1 MANRYNGSLFAAG
14 KQEKTM
20 NDILLYDTTL
30 RDGTHGEN
38 ITFSADEKIKIA
50 LRLDDFGIH
59 YIEGGWPGSNPK
71 DMQFFD
77 LASRVEFRQARLV
90 AFGATR
96 KPGIQ
101 PAEDENLQ
109 AIIASK
115 TPTVAIFGKS
125 WDLHVQEVMNNSLAE
140 NLAMIHDSVTFLKS
154 NGLEVVYDAEHF
166 FDGYKN
172 DADYALKTLH
182 AAIDGGADFAVLCD
196 TNGGTLPFEIESIFK
211 DVQKSISEKK
221 SATHDRAPCQLGI
234 HTHNDCGLA
243 VANSITAVHAGAV
256 MVQGTINGYGERCGN
271 ADLTSVIPVISLK
284 MNRPCVSEKQLE
296 KLKTLSRYVSETA
309 NQVPLNT
316 RPFVGKSAFAHKGG
330 IHVSAIMK
338 VPKAYEHMEP
348 ALVGNQRRVLVSD
361 LSGKSNVEYK
371 AKELGVELGGN
382 GYDSKKIVSEIK
394 QLEQQGYQFDVA
406 EGSFKILMEKF
417 TDQFEPL
424 FQLESFRVTIE
435 KDKDGPCSSQA
446 TIKISVG
453 DTQEITAAEGYGPVS
468 ALDNALRKAL
478 DKFFPDLDTMR
489 LVDFKVRVIDG
500 GRGTAAKVRVFIESR
515 DQDQIW
521 STIGVSE
528 DIIEASWHALA
539 DSFQY
544 KLANEKQIR
553 DGQFPAQEALPIF
566 NK

>member
-1 MANRYNGSLFAAG
+1 M
-14 KQEKTM
+14 EPV
-20 NDILLYDTTL
+20 LLYDTTL
-30 RDGTHGEN
+30 RDGTQGEN

-77 LASRVEFRQARLV
+77 LAKRVEFRQARLV
-90 AFGATR
+90 AFGSTR

-101 PAEDENLQ
+101 PADDDNLK
-109 AIIASK
+109 ALIASK

-125 WDLHVQEVMNNSLAE
+125 WDLHVREVMNNSLAE
-140 NLAMIHDSVTFLKS
+140 NLAMIHDSVTFLK
-154 NGLEVVYDAEHF
+154 NNDLEVVYDAEHF

-172 DADYALKTLH
+172 HADYAIKSLQ
-182 AAIDGGADFAVLCD
+182 AAIEGGADFVVLCD
-196 TNGGTLPFEIESIFK
+196 TNGGTLPLEIESIMT
-211 DVQKSISEKK
+211 DVQKSINVNE
-221 SATHDRAPCQLGI
+221 SAAYDQPPCRLGI
-234 HTHNDCGLA
+234 HTHNDCSLA
-243 VANSITAVHAGAV
+243 VANSITAVQTGAI

-271 ADLTSVIPVISLK
+271 ADLTSIIPILGLK
-284 MNRPCVSEKQLE
+284 MNRPCVPEQNLA

-338 VPKAYEHMEP
+338 VPRAYEHMEP

-382 GYDSKKIVSEIK
+382 GYDSKKIVTEIK
-394 QLEQQGYQFDVA
+394 ELEQQGYQFDVA

-453 DTQEITAAEGYGPVS
+453 EKQEITAAEGYGPVS

-528 DIIEASWHALA
+528 DIIEASWQALA
-539 DSFQY
+539 DSFQF

-553 DGQFPAQEALPIF
+553 GRNYPEQEALPIF
-566 NK
+566 NET

>member
-1 MANRYNGSLFAAG
+1 
-14 KQEKTM
+14 M
-20 NDILLYDTTL
+20 NDVLLYDTTL
-30 RDGTHGEN
+30 RDGTQGEN

-90 AFGATR
+90 AFGSTR

-101 PAEDENLQ
+101 AADDDNLR
-109 AIIASK
+109 ALIASK

-125 WDLHVQEVMNNSLAE
+125 WDLHVQEVMNNSLTE
-140 NLAMIHDSVTFLKS
+140 NLAMIHDTVTFLK
-154 NGLEVVYDAEHF
+154 NNDLEVVYDAEHF
-166 FDGYKN
+166 FDGYKK
-172 DADYALKTLH
+172 DPDYALQTLH
-182 AAIDGGADFAVLCD
+182 AAIDGGADFVVLCD
-196 TNGGTLPFEIESIFK
+196 TNGGTLPFEIESIIK
-211 DVQKSISEKK
+211 DVQNSISGRE
-221 SATHDRAPCQLGI
+221 SAVYDRAPCRLGI
-234 HTHNDCGLA
+234 HTHNDCSLA
-243 VANSITAVHAGAV
+243 VANSIVAVRTGAV

-271 ADLTSVIPVISLK
+271 ADLTSIIPIISLK
-284 MNRPCVSEKQLE
+284 MDRQCVPEQNLE

-424 FQLESFRVTIE
+424 FRLESFRVTIE

-453 DTQEITAAEGYGPVS
+453 ETQEITAAEGYGPVS

-528 DIIEASWHALA
+528 DIIEASWQALA
-539 DSFQY
+539 DSFQF
-544 KLANEKQIR
+544 KLASEKKIR
-553 DGQFPAQEALPIF
+553 SSKYPGQEELPIF
-566 NK
+566 NEI